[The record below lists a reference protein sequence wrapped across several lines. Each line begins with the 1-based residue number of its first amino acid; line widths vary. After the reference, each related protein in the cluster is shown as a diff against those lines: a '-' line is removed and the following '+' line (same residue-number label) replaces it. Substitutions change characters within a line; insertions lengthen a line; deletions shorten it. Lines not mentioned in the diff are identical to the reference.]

1 MSQFISDPLSNVT
14 NSNGAPG
21 VPTTA
26 NFTTS
31 GNITKINSTNSN
43 DIVFD
48 ASDASVEITKDLV
61 VDAPARFNQT
71 VLAEDSLTV
80 GSSNIFNASYN
91 KGDSSIYTGSLNLN
105 GDGTGYKYGVRG
117 FNNSEIMTVDDSVG
131 GRIGI
136 NEPNPLEKLHVNGN
150 IRATSALLL
159 GNPANLNS
167 SYTGAEFPYTG
178 VVRMN
183 GDGTGYKYGIRGNG
197 EQEVFTVVDNN
208 DGRVGIGQTS
218 PTEKLDVNGNVASLG
233 LVLNSPPSS
242 DAFIQMRNVNGNN
255 NFIQARSDDNMY
267 ITPHGSTVSIGQIGV
282 SKQLSFNGGNALGYI
297 GSNFLVVGEGIQL
310 AYNYDVVNNSVFRPD
325 GTTSRMSLEYGNIRF
340 FNSNNVLGAAPSTQ
354 TMIIDNLGQVGIGT
368 NPTQKLDV
376 SGNVLAVE
384 YIVASDSRI
393 KKNIQDVDYEK
404 VTSDF
409 MKIKPK
415 TYNYID
421 QTKRTDQTVYGF
433 IAQDV
438 KEVLPYA
445 VKEVSSFIP
454 DIYRECDIEQE
465 NLKIIDHGLEN
476 GDIIRVSKLD
486 RTEDHDLEVAVLDED
501 TIHLVVPSDQTENKD
516 QLEKLI
522 KELNAQKSLFVYGK
536 QIKDLNT
543 VIKSHIYTTNVA
555 VTQDLVNKHQK
566 LVDRCEKYDR
576 LIESLLEKV
585 EHLQQEINQLK
596 NN

>member
-71 VLAEDSLTV
+71 VLAEDSLTI
-80 GSSNIFNASYN
+80 GSTNAFNASYN

>member
-1 MSQFISDPLSNVT
+1 
-14 NSNGAPG
+14 
-21 VPTTA
+21 
-26 NFTTS
+26 
-31 GNITKINSTNSN
+31 
-43 DIVFD
+43 
-48 ASDASVEITKDLV
+48 
-61 VDAPARFNQT
+61 
-71 VLAEDSLTV
+71 
-80 GSSNIFNASYN
+80 
-91 KGDSSIYTGSLNLN
+91 
-105 GDGTGYKYGVRG
+105 
-117 FNNSEIMTVDDSVG
+117 MTVDDSAG

-136 NEPNPLEKLHVNGN
+136 NKPNP
-150 IRATSALLL
+150 
-159 GNPANLNS
+159 
-167 SYTGAEFPYTG
+167 
-178 VVRMN
+178 
-183 GDGTGYKYGIRGNG
+183 
-197 EQEVFTVVDNN
+197 Q
-208 DGRVGIGQTS
+208 Q
-218 PTEKLDVNGNVASLG
+218 KLDVNGNIASLG
-233 LVLNSPPSS
+233 LILGADTLS
-242 DAFIQMRNVNGNN
+242 DPLAASFIQMRNSNGNN
-255 NFIQARSDDNMY
+255 NFIQARNDDNLY
-267 ITPHGSTVSIGQIGV
+267 ITPHGSTVSLGQIGV
-282 SKQLSFNGGNALGYI
+282 SKQLAMNGGNSLGYI
-297 GSNFLVVGEGIQL
+297 GSNFPVLGEGIQL
-310 AYNYDVVNNSVFRPD
+310 AYNYDILNNSVFRPD